1 MSQYTVLVVDDD
13 PHIREVLR
21 FALEKEGILVVEAE
35 NGQEGIEKALQINPH
50 VIIMDVMMPEMN
62 GLDAC
67 QELRRSRN
75 IPILF
80 LSSRDS
86 ELDRVLGLELGG
98 DDYVVKPFSP
108 RELMARIKV
117 MLRRLEQPSGIKLE
131 ASGLLNYRGLTVDPA
146 NFKVCW
152 QSTEIAL
159 TVTEFNLLE
168 TFMRSPSRVFTRDR
182 LIEADIFKD
191 IVTERTIDSHI
202 RRLRKKLASVGCADA
217 IETVHGFGYRLGIES

>member
-13 PHIREVLR
+13 SHIRDVLR
-21 FALEKEGILVVEAE
+21 FALEKEGISVFEAE
-35 NGQEGIEKALQINPH
+35 NGRECIEKALQIKPH

-67 QELRRSRN
+67 QELRRSGN
-75 IPILF
+75 IPVLF

-117 MLRRLEQPSGIKLE
+117 MLRRLEVSSSSKLE
-131 ASGLLNYRGLTVDPA
+131 TSPLLNHRGLTLDP
-146 NFKVCW
+146 NRFQVCW
-152 QSTEIAL
+152 RDTDIAL

-168 TFMRSPSRVFTRDR
+168 TLMRSPSRVFTRDM

-202 RRLRKKLASVGCADA
+202 RRLRKKLTDAGCKDA
-217 IETVHGFGYRLGIES
+217 IETVHGFGYKLGLES

>member
-1 MSQYTVLVVDDD
+1 MPQYTVLVVDDD
-13 PHIREVLR
+13 PHIRDVLR
-21 FALEKEGILVVEAE
+21 FALEKEGISVFEAE
-35 NGQEGIEKALQINPH
+35 NGREGIEKALQVKPH
-50 VIIMDVMMPEMN
+50 VIIMDVMMPELN

-117 MLRRLEQPSGIKLE
+117 MLRRLDTSLPLQLE
-131 ASGLLNYRGLTVDPA
+131 ASHLLSHQGLTLD
-146 NFKVCW
+146 
-152 QSTEIAL
+152 
-159 TVTEFNLLE
+159 
-168 TFMRSPSRVFTRDR
+168 
-182 LIEADIFKD
+182 
-191 IVTERTIDSHI
+191 H
-202 RRLRKKLASVGCADA
+202 
-217 IETVHGFGYRLGIES
+217 